1 MVHRQSQNSTRQ
13 LSAKMKEKEVV
24 FFFFFLQYAPPPPPL
39 LLVGKIAQQQQ
50 QNEGKSPSLSP
61 AIVCCSTQVT
71 NDSCRKY

>member
-24 FFFFFLQYAPPPPPL
+24 FFSFSFYNMLPPL